1 LIQDTAYEAIEL
13 TDTVGRDKDTLIN
26 DFGNV
31 TSSVSGQFCEGDE
44 AIAQQINGYVDEF
57 KKQASEMNK
66 EIQEN
71 VMLFQNDLQQV
82 IKITEDVD
90 NSLNDVNIF
99 FYITVSISIII
110 GLLIVGMIIVSIFSA
125 KGISNCCTKF
135 ST

>member
-1 LIQDTAYEAIEL
+1 MWFFCISNTYH
-13 TDTVGRDKDTLIN
+13 TLSHTN
-26 DFGNV
+26 VLFSLDFDNV
-31 TSSVSGQFCEGDE
+31 TSSVSGQLCEGNG

-71 VMLFQNDLQQV
+71 VMLFQNDLQEV

-110 GLLIVGMIIVSIFSA
+110 GLLILSMIVVTAFSA

>member
-1 LIQDTAYEAIEL
+1 
-13 TDTVGRDKDTLIN
+13 
-26 DFGNV
+26 
-31 TSSVSGQFCEGDE
+31 
-44 AIAQQINGYVDEF
+44 
-57 KKQASEMNK
+57 MNK

-71 VMLFQNDLQQV
+71 VMLFQNDLQEV

-110 GLLIVGMIIVSIFSA
+110 GLLILSMVVVTTFSA